1 MALKINYN
9 ASAKF
14 SLGELINDNSAVNKL
29 LPQVSSGEKFTS
41 AKDNASAYAV
51 SERMRVKL
59 RVLRQDEQNMQNATS
74 LLKTAQGGG
83 GKYCRHFAQT

>member
-9 ASAKF
+9 ESAKL
-14 SLGELINDNSAVNKL
+14 SLGELHKNEGMAGKL
-29 LPQVSSGEKFTS
+29 LSQVANGEKVTS

-83 GKYCRHFAQT
+83 GKHC

>member
-29 LPQVSSGEKFTS
+29 LSQVSSGEKVTS

-83 GKYCRHFAQT
+83 GKHC